1 MQKQMIIAGLKARP
15 VRTSVSIL
23 AVALEVTL
31 IVVIIGLVTGLVSE
45 KAART
50 MGVGAEITV
59 QPSGGSIFMELSGN
73 TLPLALAD
81 KLMQEVPDIKAIAPI
96 QLQINTKDGIETV
109 FGIDPKSWDAVT
121 GGLTFHSGH
130 MFTGPNEVVVD
141 NVWARSH
148 VPEAKVGDT
157 VEVLNHKYKVSGIVE
172 QGKGARVYMSWD
184 AASLITGQMDHFAV
198 FYVKL
203 KNPDAVKQVK
213 HQIEA
218 IMPDNKVSDINDLVS
233 LMTSAGNIPGLNQ
246 FMRVVIFIAL
256 AIGVLVI
263 FLSMYT
269 TITERTREIGILRS
283 LGASKAYIVSLI
295 FQEAALISIL
305 GVIFGVGVSF
315 LLRRLILSVF
325 PTLVVDI
332 TSEWLVRASVLAILS
347 GIIGAFY
354 PSLKAAGQDPVEA
367 LAYE

>member
-1 MQKQMIIAGLKARP
+1 MIIAGLKARP

-59 QPSGGSIFMELSGN
+59 QPSGASIFMELSGN
-73 TLPLALAD
+73 TLPLSLAD
-81 KLMQEVPDIKAIAPI
+81 KLMQDVPGIKAIAPI
-96 QLQINTKDGIETV
+96 QLQINTKEGIETV
-109 FGIDPKSWDAVT
+109 FGIDPKTWDAVT
-121 GGLTFHSGH
+121 GGFTWHGGR
-130 MFTGPNEVVVD
+130 MFKGPDEVVVD
-141 NVWARSH
+141 NVWARSK

-157 VEVLNHKYKVSGIVE
+157 VEVLNHPYKVAGIVE
-172 QGKGARVYMSWD
+172 QGKGARVYMSWE
-184 AASLITGQMDHFAV
+184 AASLITGQSDHFAV

-203 KNPDAVKQVK
+203 KDPDSVKQVK

-218 IMPDNKVSDINDLVS
+218 ILPEYKVSDINDLVS
-233 LMTSAGNIPGLNQ
+233 LMTSAANIPGLNQ
-246 FMRVVIFIAL
+246 FIRAVIFIAL

-283 LGASKAYIVSLI
+283 LGASKAFIVGLI

-305 GVIFGVGVSF
+305 GVVFGVGVSF
-315 LLRRLILSVF
+315 LLRRVLTTVF
-325 PTLVVDI
+325 PTLIVDI
-332 TSEWLVRASVLAILS
+332 TFEWIAKASAFAILS

-354 PSLKAAGQDPVEA
+354 PSLKAASQDPVEA